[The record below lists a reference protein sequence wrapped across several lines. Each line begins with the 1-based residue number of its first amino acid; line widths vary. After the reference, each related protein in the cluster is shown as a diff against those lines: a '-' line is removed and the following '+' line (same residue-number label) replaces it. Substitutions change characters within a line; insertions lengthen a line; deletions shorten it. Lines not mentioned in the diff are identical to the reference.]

1 MPLNEEKLF
10 IVIEKLDLLEK
21 HISRHWLEM
30 DEIVDKEEVKLL
42 DKELRALVQ
51 ELNEIYK
58 MVKVF
63 K

>member
-30 DEIVDKEEVKLL
+30 NEIVDKEEVKLL